1 MASDPLYIEVQTPA
15 EIAQCWSPVVGLN
28 PPIIQV
34 TFFDPITRRQ
44 IELKEPKE
52 PFVWNLEKN
61 ITHRQLA
68 SLVINIINVGKCK
81 DHNPPT
87 LMLEFNGGYWIAC
100 GSEGH
105 YRCTLTLGI
114 GENAAVWDFTINF
127 N

>member
-15 EIAQCWSPVVGLN
+15 EIARCWSPAVGLN
-28 PPIIQV
+28 APSIRGMFV
-34 TFFDPITRRQ
+34 DPITRTKF
-44 IELKEPKE
+44 ELEG

-81 DHNPPT
+81 DHDPPT
-87 LMLEFNGGYWIAC
+87 LMLEFNGGYWTAC

-114 GENAAVWDFTINF
+114 GENAARWDFTVDLN
-127 N
+127 